1 MNVICRK
8 CGSECEVDTGD
19 FPKFTVWCDT
29 CEDYA
34 DVDYTDV
41 YSDLIE
47 QAIEYSEEL

>member
-8 CGSECEVDTGD
+8 CGSECGVDTWD
-19 FPKFTVWCDT
+19 FPKIIVWCDT

-34 DVDYTDV
+34 DVDTKEIMG
-41 YSDLIE
+41 DLIE